1 MRRYE
6 TILILDPELSAE
18 QRAPVVERIRETL
31 SREGGTLVRIEE
43 WGTRRL
49 AYAIRK
55 KERGWYAR
63 FDYCSGRNAVNEIER
78 FCRIDERVLRFLTVL
93 LDTRPNVERILEE
106 ASRAEIQAA
115 AEAQASATP
124 EAPAETAPPAEP
136 AAVEPPRAE
145 PAAGENAGPVA
156 SAEEA

>member
-18 QRAPVVERIRETL
+18 QRTPVVERIRETL
-31 SREGGTLVRIEE
+31 LREGGTLVRIEE

-63 FDYCSGRNAVNEIER
+63 FDYCSGRAAVNEIER

-93 LDTRPNVERILEE
+93 LDPRPDVERILEE
-106 ASRAEIQAA
+106 ASRAETQAA
-115 AEAQASATP
+115 AAAQASAPSEDLGTA
-124 EAPAETAPPAEP
+124 APGAETSAAEP
-136 AAVEPPRAE
+136 TAAE
-145 PAAGENAGPVA
+145 PSAVENAGPAA

>member
-63 FDYCSGRNAVNEIER
+63 FDYCSDRSAVNEIER

-93 LDTRPNVERILEE
+93 LDTRPDVERILEE
-106 ASRAEIQAA
+106 ASRAESQAA
-115 AEAQASATP
+115 AEARA
-124 EAPAETAPPAEP
+124 TAPPAAPGETV
-136 AAVEPPRAE
+136 AAAEDAAGEATAAE
-145 PAAGENAGPVA
+145 PAAAENASPVA
-156 SAEEA
+156 SPEEA